1 MRSIKNPKEFR
12 KNICLKLEELFEK
25 TIQEEEGSASSVDS
39 LADALAH
46 TSLTD
51 AAPAASLGSCK
62 NICLNLEKGVFNY
75 AIQEADKKEIVK
87 KWDNVYFTQFYVDK
101 MRSVIINLE
110 KNEDL
115 RKIVLAKLIK
125 AHEIAFMTHQQMNP
139 KKWQKML
146 DDKKIRDE
154 NKYAPKIEASTDN
167 YTCRKCKSK
176 KCSYYQMQTRS
187 ADEPMTTFVSCISCG
202 SRWKC

>member
-25 TIQEEEGSASSVDS
+25 TNEKEEEASAVN
-39 LADALAH
+39 
-46 TSLTD
+46 
-51 AAPAASLGSCK
+51 AASLAPAVNAPAVNACK

-87 KWDNVYFTQFYVDK
+87 KWDNVYFTQFYIDK
-101 MRSVIINLE
+101 MRSVITNLE

-125 AHEIAFMTHQQMNP
+125 AHELAFMTHQQMNP

>member
-12 KNICLKLEELFEK
+12 KNICLKLEELFDK
-25 TIQEEEGSASSVDS
+25 TIEEEEVSSSVDS

-51 AAPAASLGSCK
+51 TASFAPAHACK

-101 MRSVIINLE
+101 MRSVITNLE